1 MKPYTGAASSYKTGV
16 FTTIVVLSN
25 VLGNFALTVGMRRVG
40 SLISRSP
47 LAYIVAL
54 FDPYVALGV
63 SLLIV
68 WMFSHM
74 ALLSWA
80 DLSYVLPMTSFGYVL
95 VALLGRFFLHE
106 QVPASHWA
114 GIVLIVLGVFL
125 VGRTSVSTAVST
137 AIKP

>member
-1 MKPYTGAASSYKTGV
+1 MKRYTASAYKTGV
-16 FTTIVVLSN
+16 FTAIVVLSN

-47 LAYIVAL
+47 FAYVAAL

-63 SLLIV
+63 SLLIL

-80 DLSYVLPMTSFGYVL
+80 DLSYVLPVTSSGYVL

-106 QVPASHWA
+106 QVPASHWG

-125 VGRTSVSTAVST
+125 VGPTHISTAVKS
-137 AIKP
+137 